1 MNAKSFTGSV
11 AVILGFY
18 NGNKF
23 ILEQLQSI
31 GSQTYQNIKIFIFDD
46 NSQDEI
52 IIKEKL
58 SKKNLILI

>member
-1 MNAKSFTGSV
+1 MDSKSFTGSV

-23 ILEQLQSI
+23 ILEQLHSI

-52 IIKEKL
+52 IIKRKTFQ
-58 SKKNLILI
+58 KI